1 MEDFVTVKIMDDDV
15 KFGFIGR
22 RFRLACVDFIRN
34 HRHVAFKNAISDLP
48 VDPVSISTQVSSAID
63 AYMSGVI
70 VSDEDVNQWLL
81 TPEGFFY
88 AFGSS
93 LKAQDADVAKE
104 KIDKLHD
111 RLDDEGMAALR
122 DYWGPSLQG
131 SRYNDIIEAVKAD
144 AESNVHRMLNV
155 NQDTLDEFIQWL
167 DSKES
172 VEVKTEEVDDSKD

>member
-1 MEDFVTVKIMDDDV
+1 MEDSVTAKIMDEDV

-22 RFRLACVDFIRN
+22 GFRLKCVEFIRE

-81 TPEGFFY
+81 TPEGFYY
-88 AFGSS
+88 AFESS
-93 LKAQDADVAKE
+93 LKAENSDIEKAKVE
-104 KIDKLHD
+104 KLHD
-111 RLDDEGMAALR
+111 RLDEENMAVLR

-131 SRYNDIIEAVKAD
+131 SRYNDIIEAVKKSTVEDIHRALNSDKESID
-144 AESNVHRMLNV
+144 AYLA
-155 NQDTLDEFIQWL
+155 WL
-167 DSKES
+167 DSQ
-172 VEVKTEEVDDSKD
+172 EETKDS

>member
-1 MEDFVTVKIMDDDV
+1 MEDFVTVKIMDDEF

-22 RFRLACVDFIRN
+22 AFRLGCVDFIRN

-81 TPEGFFY
+81 TPEGFYY
-88 AFGSS
+88 AFESS
-93 LKAQDADVAKE
+93 LKSQDADVSKE

-111 RLDDEGMAALR
+111 RLDDTGMAALR

-144 AESNVHRMLNV
+144 TVARIHRALNTSQESVDGFLS
-155 NQDTLDEFIQWL
+155 WL
-167 DSKES
+167 DTQEASKENA
-172 VEVKTEEVDDSKD
+172 DS

>member
-1 MEDFVTVKIMDDDV
+1 MEDFTTVKIMGDDV

-81 TPEGFFY
+81 TPEGFYY
-88 AFGSS
+88 AFETS
-93 LKAQDADVAKE
+93 LKSNDDSISKE
-104 KIDKLHD
+104 KAENLHD

-144 AESNVHRMLNV
+144 TVAKIHKALNTSQESVDGFV
-155 NQDTLDEFIQWL
+155 SWL
-167 DSKES
+167 DSQEAKE
-172 VEVKTEEVDDSKD
+172 KIADS

>member
-48 VDPVSISTQVSSAID
+48 MDPVSISTQVSSAID

-81 TPEGFFY
+81 TPEGFYY
-88 AFGSS
+88 AFESS
-93 LKAQDADVAKE
+93 LKSEKSDIDKE
-104 KIDKLHD
+104 KVEKLHD

-122 DYWGPSLQG
+122 DYWGPSLHG
-131 SRYNDIIEAVKAD
+131 SRYNDIIEAVKKSTVAD
-144 AESNVHRMLNV
+144 IHRALNS
-155 NQDTLDEFIQWL
+155 D
-167 DSKES
+167 KES
-172 VEVKTEEVDDSKD
+172 VDAYLGWLDKQESKNDS